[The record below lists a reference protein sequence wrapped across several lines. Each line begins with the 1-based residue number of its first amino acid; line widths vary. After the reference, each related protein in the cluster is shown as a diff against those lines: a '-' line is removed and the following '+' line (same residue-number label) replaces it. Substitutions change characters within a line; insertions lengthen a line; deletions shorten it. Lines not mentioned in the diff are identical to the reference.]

1 MRIYWLLLTA
11 LGLFHNAL
19 VMADDTEIYVSNND
33 NTTPNVIFLMDTS
46 GSMGYQTYNNGESTT
61 RLAVVQQVAADVITN
76 TSGINI
82 AIGRF
87 NENSEGGRL
96 SSPLLPIENTGVRAM
111 VREILYDYTANGG
124 TPLTEALYE
133 MSSYYR
139 GAARDYGSTTTDY
152 SNLCM
157 VWSQEDDDD
166 DDSDGGTTEETV
178 SVLDPESWWYSLIR
192 NGWSAYIPYYYLTDD
207 QNSWKDYDDLRIVY
221 WEGRWVRN
229 GWRWSYEYQQVTDDN
244 AYYIL
249 QQNNIGR
256 ADYGQ
261 GSVPWFVDYLD
272 TGYWTSLFD
281 FGSDSYRSWDDL
293 PRNLRRTL
301 RYQGVN
307 QSEYQSLTTTT
318 ILVPT
323 EGNGSGGDSDDSDSD
338 STEGL
343 VCEEYLNL
351 DDVFNGNTY
360 VSPITDEC
368 QSNHIVVFTDGE
380 PNGDN
385 GANTEIRN
393 LLAQLP
399 SADFPNDSDFSA
411 NCSGHGG
418 CAEELAYSLYHGDA
432 SESFDGDQ
440 PIYVHTIGGF
450 IGGSYEERLS
460 DMATYGGGV
469 AGSGSD
475 ADSLRQALTSVF
487 NNITESSGTFAAP
500 AVTVN
505 AFNNLE
511 HLDQLYYSVFSPSA
525 TGGWTGNIKRYRLDV
540 STEIRDVNNDLAV
553 DETTGYFADNARSY
567 WTLDEDAPDGENV
580 TLGGAARRL
589 TDPDERLIV
598 TNLLSNNLTDSG
610 NRITPENTA
619 LATLGA
625 FNALSVTQ
633 QTEALYWLSGYDTD
647 SANNAAART
656 EIEDPLHSRPLLL
669 TYGSMTT
676 NAGDTLPDTTMFV
689 GTNSGYLHAFDTNE
703 DDPKERF
710 AFLPKDLMSSA
721 LAYYQKDTS
730 KTYGLDGR
738 ISYYHIDENNN
749 DFIDSSEVALLYV
762 GMRRGG
768 RNYYALDVSDR
779 DEPKLAWQISGG
791 DDNFEELGQS
801 WSEMTPITIL
811 WNGQEKD
818 VLVFGGGY
826 DEAEDEYNQRTDHS
840 MGNAIYMVDPITG
853 ELLWKASK
861 TGADLNLGEMTSGFA
876 NDIVP
881 VDYDGDRDIDILY
894 AADLGGRIWR
904 FDLAQTD
911 DDSSSP
917 STFAKGGVVANLGSD
932 NTEIS
937 NVRFFSSLDVSYIDE
952 GTFETESNGQT
963 IEFTQGRYQLVIG
976 SGYRAHP
983 LNTTTV
989 DNIYFINDFDTT
1001 TVPDSYPNLQKSD
1014 LADLTNTGSST
1025 LAQQRAGAYYK
1036 LTESG
1041 EKVLSD
1047 AITMDGYS
1055 YVTSYKPE
1063 ATSARS
1069 GCEPDIGE
1077 STVYRFRLVY
1087 NAGVLEPE
1095 IDIIASGMPGIVDT
1109 PVVIRQE
1116 VTCDSVTGACYD
1128 ADYAENSTES
1138 DSDNGGNGDEE
1149 EESDNNQNGST
1160 YTDISEII
1168 TFGLE
1173 TVEAPDSGEKVTRTF
1188 WRELQ

>member
-19 VMADDTEIYVSNND
+19 VMADDTEIYVSNNSD
-33 NTTPNVIFLMDTS
+33 TTPNVIFLMDTS
-46 GSMGYQTYNNGESTT
+46 GSMGSSTWDDEAGEWTT
-61 RLAVVQQVAADVITN
+61 RLKVVQEVASDVITN

-96 SSPLLPIENTGVRAM
+96 SSPLLPIENTGVRDM
-111 VREILYDYTANGG
+111 VREILYDYSASGG

-133 MSSYYR
+133 MGSYYR
-139 GAARDYGSTTTDY
+139 GVDRKFGSTTTEYDD
-152 SNLCM
+152 LCM
-157 VWSQEDDDD
+157 VWEEQEIESDD
-166 DDSDGGTTEETV
+166 DDSSGSGSGGTTTAV
-178 SVLDPESWWYSLIR
+178 NSSVWWYVMIE
-192 NGWSAYIPYYYLTDD
+192 NGYSSVMDYYYIEDD
-207 QNSWKDYDDLRIVY
+207 DWKDYDDLTIVT
-221 WEGRWVRN
+221 EQRRGRGR
-229 GWRWSYEYQQVTDDN
+229 GSRTVTDSN
-244 AYYIL
+244 AYYYL
-249 QQNNIGR
+249 AVNNISE
-256 ADYGQ
+256 AEYGQ
-261 GSVPWFVDYLD
+261 GDVPWFMSLLDSSYWTTLFNFSTDSYVDYDDLY
-272 TGYWTSLFD
+272 YWTKVVLWYYY
-281 FGSDSYRSWDDL
+281 GIGE
-293 PRNLRRTL
+293 T
-301 RYQGVN
+301 
-307 QSEYQSLTTTT
+307 EYEAYTTTT
-318 ILVPT
+318 LDPIDT
-323 EGNGSGGDSDDSDSD
+323 GSGGDDDEEVE
-338 STEGL
+338 TEL
-343 VCEEYLNL
+343 VCTEYLNL
-351 DDVFNGNTY
+351 DDVFSNGQY
-360 VSPITDEC
+360 VSPIEDEC

-385 GANTEIRN
+385 SANQQIRAM
-393 LLAQLP
+393 LDELP

-418 CAEELAYSLYHGDA
+418 CAEELAYALYHGDA
-432 SESFDGDQ
+432 SDEYDGDQ
-440 PIYVHTIGGF
+440 PVYVHTIGGF
-450 IGGSYEERLS
+450 IGGTYEERLS

-469 AGSGSD
+469 SGSGSD
-475 ADSLRQALTSVF
+475 AETLRRALTSVF
-487 NNITESSGTFAAP
+487 ENITESSGTFAAP

-540 STEIRDVNNDLAV
+540 STEIRDMNNDLAV

-567 WTLDEDAPDGENV
+567 WTLDADAPDGENV

-589 TDPDERLIV
+589 TDPDERQIV
-598 TNLLSNNLTDSG
+598 SNIVSRNLTDSG
-610 NRITPENTA
+610 NRITPTNTS
-619 LATLGA
+619 LLTLTA
-625 FNALSVTQ
+625 FEDLDTEER
-633 QTEALYWLSGYDTD
+633 TEALYWLSGYDTD
-647 SANNAAART
+647 SANNASART

-738 ISYYHIDENNN
+738 ISHYHIDENNN

-826 DEAEDEYNQRTDHS
+826 DEAEDEYNQRTDHT

-861 TGADLNLGEMTSGFA
+861 TGADLNLSEMTSGFA

-932 NTEIS
+932 STEIS

-1128 ADYAENSTES
+1128 ADYAEDSTES

-1149 EESDNNQNGST
+1149 EESDNDQNGST